1 RGTAPT
7 GSPSCAPGS
16 TRSPRSSPTKTTWG
30 TSDMTKHNDVDIPP
44 GTYKLARDVQNPT
57 PDRRHTRDWRKMPVW
72 NQGSRFVVKEQ
83 RRMGDTHL
91 AEVTA
96 GLDPDVVA
104 ELRAKDRYTV
114 VELAGSRWPGSHRIG
129 PGDEEQYAALAAAL
143 TPCEESLSQFMT
155 RIDCESGFV
164 EWLVENDKITR
175 ADLEKWWHS
184 YQYGDDES
192 DVEPPAVITLP
203 VHDEVPALPPAPL
216 PDGPPFPALSVE
228 GGVGSKWG
236 RRP

>member
-1 RGTAPT
+1 
-7 GSPSCAPGS
+7 
-16 TRSPRSSPTKTTWG
+16 
-30 TSDMTKHNDVDIPP
+30 MTKHNDVDIPP

-83 RRMGDTHL
+83 RRMGDKHL

-203 VHDEVPALPPAPL
+203 VHDEVPALPPAPVDPTVKMTEISL
-216 PDGPPFPALSVE
+216 E
-228 GGVGSKWG
+228 GGVGSRWG
-236 RRP
+236 KRPEGNPGDDPHAGHGGYNWGEITQPGNGEDD

>member
-1 RGTAPT
+1 M
-7 GSPSCAPGS
+7 
-16 TRSPRSSPTKTTWG
+16 TTEI
-30 TSDMTKHNDVDIPP
+30 NIPA
-44 GTYKLARDVQNPT
+44 GTYKLSRDVQNPK
-57 PDRRHTRDWRKMPVW
+57 PDRRCTRDWRKMPVW
-72 NQGSRFVVKEQ
+72 DKGSRFVVKEQ
-83 RRMGDTHL
+83 RRMGDKHL

-164 EWLVENDKITR
+164 EWLVEKGAITR
-175 ADLEKWWHS
+175 PDLERWWHR
-184 YQYGDDES
+184 YQYVEDES
-192 DVEPPAVITLP
+192 DVEPPTVVT
-203 VHDEVPALPPAPL
+203 
-216 PDGPPFPALSVE
+216 LSVHGE
-228 GGVGSKWG
+228 VLASTSIPIAPFCARCGVHVTADPAETGAECPLCEHDTVTFPT